1 MKSPLQRIPALA
13 AAALLCPLLPAQTLQ
28 PAAPAGAPRLSAV
41 SDGEKLTVTPP
52 PKGSRRNVFA
62 GPTAT
67 VDQTH
72 SHTSPLHPGEK
83 SGEPSKP
90 LQAEVIVVKEGA
102 VEAHGVGQSKTGGPG
117 SVIFLAAD
125 ATTFLR
131 HVGPRPAPTS

>member
-1 MKSPLQRIPALA
+1 MKAPLQRMPALA
-13 AAALLCPLLPAQTLQ
+13 AAALRCPLLPAQTPQ
-28 PAAPAGAPRLSAV
+28 PAAPAAAPAAAPLRSAV

-52 PKGSRRNVFA
+52 PKGSRRNGFA

-72 SHTSPLHPGEK
+72 SHTSTLHPGEK

-102 VEAHGVGQSKTGGPG
+102 VEAHGSA
-117 SVIFLAAD
+117 S
-125 ATTFLR
+125 
-131 HVGPRPAPTS
+131 PRPAVPAP

>member
-13 AAALLCPLLPAQTLQ
+13 AAALLCPLLPAQTPQ
-28 PAAPAGAPRLSAV
+28 PAAPAAAPLRSAV

-52 PKGSRRNVFA
+52 PKGSRRNGFA

-72 SHTSPLHPGEK
+72 SHTSTLHPGEK

-102 VEAHGVGQSKTGGPG
+102 VEAHGVGQSKTGGLG
-117 SVIFLAAD
+117 SVIFLAAG

-131 HVGPRPAPTS
+131 HAGPRPAPTS

>member
-1 MKSPLQRIPALA
+1 MKAPLQRIPALA
-13 AAALLCPLLPAQTLQ
+13 AAALLCPLLPAQTPQ
-28 PAAPAGAPRLSAV
+28 PAAPAAAPLRSAV

-52 PKGSRRNVFA
+52 PKGSRRNGFA

-72 SHTSPLHPGEK
+72 SHTSTLHPGEK

-102 VEAHGVGQSKTGGPG
+102 VEAHGSA
-117 SVIFLAAD
+117 S
-125 ATTFLR
+125 
-131 HVGPRPAPTS
+131 PRPAVPAP